1 MKLLWFTIHPWGPN
15 VRSSAD
21 FMDTYWASSTF
32 LARLTYW
39 SVTQDILFNS
49 RMTNLPTVSLVGIL
63 ISNPSGLLF
72 SRVCTEKKLKT
83 SGNSSSRSFQI
94 VRRFFSPL
102 EEQLIFLV
110 LFKGTL
116 SL

>member
-1 MKLLWFTIHPWGPN
+1 M
-15 VRSSAD
+15 VA
-21 FMDTYWASSTF
+21 
-32 LARLTYW
+32 
-39 SVTQDILFNS
+39 
-49 RMTNLPTVSLVGIL
+49 
-63 ISNPSGLLF
+63 F

-110 LFKGTL
+110 LFKGSL